1 MAGRW
6 FSPVSFTNK
15 TDCHDITE
23 IFLMIEIIDELFKDV
38 QINKLITIT
47 YKHVLLDIFSIEIYS
62 S

>member
-1 MAGRW
+1 VAGRW

-15 TDCHDITE
+15 TECHDITE